1 LFLFLRDPARSVVD
15 ICKVCIDEGLSFISE
30 NSGEIT
36 LFSFQL
42 KCRGSTEVAQGVRRL
57 VEALEF
63 IN

>member
-1 LFLFLRDPARSVVD
+1 LLLFLRDPARSVVD
-15 ICKVCIDEGLSFISE
+15 VCKVCVDEGLSFISE
-30 NSGEIT
+30 SSREIT

-42 KCRGSTEVAQGVRRL
+42 NCRGSTEVVQGVRKL